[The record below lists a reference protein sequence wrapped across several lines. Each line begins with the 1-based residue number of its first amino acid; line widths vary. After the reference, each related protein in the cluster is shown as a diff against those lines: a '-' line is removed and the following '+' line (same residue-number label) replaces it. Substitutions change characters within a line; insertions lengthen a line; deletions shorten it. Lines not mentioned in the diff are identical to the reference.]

1 MRYNELCAKGED
13 EDFMKDPAWLTP
25 VGEEGPYYL
34 FKHCIGVFTT
44 CDGVHVNEYAQVLNA
59 DGEPVPGLFAGGM
72 DAGGLMGDA
81 YDVSV
86 APTSTQGWCVYC
98 GRTAAQFAAENL
110 I

>member
-1 MRYNELCAKGED
+1 MGRVAGRLKG
-13 EDFMKDPAWLTP
+13 
-25 VGEEGPYYL
+25 GR
-34 FKHCIGVFTT
+34 FTLNGRDYPLENN
-44 CDGVHVNEYAQVLNA
+44 DGISHVH
-59 DGEPVPGLFAGGM
+59 GLFAGGM